1 MPLSMKLG
9 RIPFFLLLTKRNGE
23 TVKETSSMMSD
34 QPCAISLP
42 DLFAGSLPKK
52 TAAPEAVPLT
62 VPALR
67 LKKSRNNRKKRKKK
81 GRCPSSVV
89 PSMKEI
95 FTWSF

>member
-1 MPLSMKLG
+1 MKRDAAQHEAG
-9 RIPFFLLLTKRNGE
+9 SHPVFSASDEAERGNGKGSL
-23 TVKETSSMMSD
+23 VYDVRPALRYK
-34 QPCAISLP
+34 PLP

-52 TAAPEAVPLT
+52 TAAPEAVPLP
-62 VPALR
+62 VPAAAPEEV
-67 LKKSRNNRKKRKKK
+67 KRKKK